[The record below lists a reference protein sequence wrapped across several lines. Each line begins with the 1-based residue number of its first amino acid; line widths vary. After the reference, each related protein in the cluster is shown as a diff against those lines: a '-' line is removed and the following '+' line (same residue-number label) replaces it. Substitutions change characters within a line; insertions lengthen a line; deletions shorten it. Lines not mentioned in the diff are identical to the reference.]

1 MEKVLIIA
9 EAGVNHNGDL
19 EIAKRMID
27 AAADAQVDVVKF
39 QTAIPELVVSES
51 AEKADYQKDTTGG
64 GSQLEMIKK
73 IHFPLDTYIEL
84 KSYCEEKN
92 IQFLSTPFDSISI
105 QFLHELKMKIFKI
118 PSGEITNKPYLA
130 EVGKVAE
137 EVILSTGMATIDEI
151 GRAIEVLEST
161 GLNRKKITILH
172 CNTDYPTQMG
182 DVNLLAMHHIQNEF
196 NVKVG
201 YSDHTLGI
209 EVPIAA
215 AALGAKVIEKH
226 FTLDRNMDGPDQ
238 KASLIPSELSE
249 MVKSIR
255 NIEAAL
261 GNGIKKP
268 TASELKNRDIVRR
281 SIVAKEAINE
291 GDILSEGNMTVK
303 RPGNGISPME
313 WENVLGEKAKKSYKK
328 DELI

>member
-105 QFLHELKMKIFKI
+105 HFLHELKMKIFKI

-151 GRAIEVLEST
+151 GRAIEVLESK

-238 KASLIPSELSE
+238 KASLTPSELLE

-291 GDILSEGNMTVK
+291 GDILSEDNMTVK

-328 DELI
+328 DDLI